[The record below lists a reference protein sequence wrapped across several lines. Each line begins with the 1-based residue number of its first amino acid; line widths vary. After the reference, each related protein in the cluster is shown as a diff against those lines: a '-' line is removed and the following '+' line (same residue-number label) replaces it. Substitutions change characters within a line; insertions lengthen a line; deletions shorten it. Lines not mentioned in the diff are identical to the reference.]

1 MKEYPAKLPHSSGRM
16 MTFDPRRLLRAFEEH
31 SSQQDVNDRF
41 HKKQDSDDSASI
53 CHEKHGKTRGTE
65 GI

>member
-1 MKEYPAKLPHSSGRM
+1 